1 MTTVHDTEA
10 GALTGSLELTETPYL
25 ALPESRAVEKSL
37 AVVEDFKSTVHN
49 RLIEGVDYGTIPGTG
64 KPTLLQPGAQKIC
77 QLLQLRP
84 KFDPLQ
90 ITEDWDKPLF
100 SYTYKCILVHIPSGH
115 EVAECIS
122 NCNSMEARYRWRNT
136 GKRCPD
142 CGQESIRKSNPQFG
156 TGWYCNR
163 KAGGCGASYA
173 AGDPRIAGQPEGRA
187 ANDDIFSLLNTLHKM
202 SQKRGLVGATLFI
215 GRLEDVFTQ
224 DLEDLPSSTFQPSDD
239 RLQPPR
245 QQPRQT
251 QRPDPATTPAEPQ
264 RESREPSPVL
274 ARLRNRL
281 QQEGVGFDDFQT
293 FLGYTWPGW
302 VSSHANEREAAVAA
316 WQLYEQDKA
325 DRATGCTKCGGL
337 IAGLG
342 KTMCAACEA
351 YEDDIF
357 AGEGDMFPEDNEFE
371 EEDSESALV

>member
-1 MTTVHDTEA
+1 MTTDHETET
-10 GALTGSLELTETPYL
+10 GGLTGSLALMETPYL

-37 AVVEDFKSTVHN
+37 AIVEDFKSTVHN
-49 RLIEGVDYGTIPGTG
+49 RLIEGVDYRTIPGTS

-84 KFDPLQ
+84 KFDPLR
-90 ITEDWDKPLF
+90 ITEDWDRPLF
-100 SYTYKCILVHIPSGH
+100 SCTYKCILVHIPSGH
-115 EVAECIS
+115 QVAECIS
-122 NCNSMEARYRWRNT
+122 NSMESRYRWRNT

-142 CGQESIRKSNPQFG
+142 CGRESIRKSNPQFG

-163 KAGGCGASYA
+163 KAGGCGASYGT
-173 AGDPRIAGQPEGRA
+173 GDPRIAGQLEGRA

-215 GRLEDVFTQ
+215 GRLGDVFTQ

-251 QRPDPATTPAEPQ
+251 QRPAPATTPAEPQ

-274 ARLRNRL
+274 ARFRNRL
-281 QQEGVGFDDFQT
+281 QREGVGFDEFQT
-293 FLGYTWPGW
+293 FLGYTWLGW

-325 DRATGCTKCGGL
+325 ARATGCTVCGGPV
-337 IAGLG
+337 AGLG
-342 KTMCAACEA
+342 EMTCVECETRMDSPFA
-351 YEDDIF
+351 EDDRY
-357 AGEGDMFPEDNEFE
+357 
-371 EEDSESALV
+371 EEDSEFASV